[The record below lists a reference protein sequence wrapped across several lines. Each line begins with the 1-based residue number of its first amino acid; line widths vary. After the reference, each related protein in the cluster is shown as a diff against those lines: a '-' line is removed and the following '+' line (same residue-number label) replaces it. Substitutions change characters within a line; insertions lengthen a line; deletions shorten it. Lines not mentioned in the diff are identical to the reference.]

1 MLNPPGTFAKTL
13 KEPKDVD
20 FIKYEA
26 TEYERD
32 AYKAFEAA
40 IKNI

>member
-1 MLNPPGTFAKTL
+1 MLNPPGTFAKIIKKT
-13 KEPKDVD
+13 KEVD

-26 TEYERD
+26 TEYEHN

-40 IKNI
+40 IRDI